1 MAKKAKFNSFSSQ
14 VFMFKSSLCA
24 FMSKP
29 GFACPSTS
37 TPEYFRISSADM
49 LCMWV
54 CLCVF
59 VCVHMFV
66 ALGLLNIAAEVSPYN
81 HSRLDRT

>member
-1 MAKKAKFNSFSSQ
+1 MHVGVS
-14 VFMFKSSLCA
+14 V
-24 FMSKP
+24 
-29 GFACPSTS
+29 
-37 TPEYFRISSADM
+37 
-49 LCMWV
+49 
-54 CLCVF
+54 CVF